1 MRYEFLASD
10 FDGTIAEDGK
20 VSKATL
26 AALQRW
32 KAHGRKF
39 VLVTGRL
46 LNDLFHTF
54 PEYEI
59 CDLIVGENGALFYTT
74 KTKSTTHL
82 ASAPPEMFVDLLRA
96 RLVVPPM
103 VGLSIVAA
111 MRAEDA
117 VIVRTLQERGLD
129 WQLIY
134 NKEAVMVL
142 PPGVDKGTG
151 LRAAFHAMGWDPA
164 LAAGVGDA
172 ENDLPLLAAC
182 GFAVSVANGIPEL
195 QEHAD
200 LVTKGIAGA
209 GVQELI
215 DHLLSDRPEG
225 SDRPEM
231 RPSAS

>member
-10 FDGTIAEDGK
+10 FDGTIAEEGK
-20 VSKATL
+20 VSKTTL
-26 AALQRW
+26 GALRHW
-32 KAHGRKF
+32 KSSGRKF

-46 LNDLFHTF
+46 LNDLIHTF

-59 CDLIVGENGALFYTT
+59 CDLIVGENGALFYTP

-82 ASAPPEMFVDLLRA
+82 ASAPPEAFVDLLRA

-103 VGLSIVAA
+103 VGLSVVAG
-111 MRAEDA
+111 MRAEDG
-117 VIVRTLQERGLD
+117 VILRTLKELGLD

-142 PPGVDKGTG
+142 PPNVDKGTG
-151 LRAAFHAMGWDPA
+151 LRAAFHAMGWNPE
-164 LAAGVGDA
+164 LGAGVGDA
-172 ENDLPLLAAC
+172 ENDLPLLDAC

-200 LVTKGIAGA
+200 LVTKGVAGE

-215 DHLLSDRPEG
+215 ERLLTDSFQGTDRTEIR
-225 SDRPEM
+225 S
-231 RPSAS
+231 SAS